1 MSRRIL
7 QGTVVSAGGD
17 KTVVVRVERRV
28 MHPTYKKF
36 IRRSKKYA
44 VHDRENRY
52 GPGDLVRI
60 RETRPYSKTK
70 TWEVIYESASPA
82 V

>member
-1 MSRRIL
+1 MSKRVL
-7 QGTVVSAGGD
+7 QGTVVSAAGD

-28 MHPTYKKF
+28 KHPTYKKY

-52 GPGDLVRI
+52 GAGDLVRI
-60 RETRPYSKTK
+60 RETRPISKTK
-70 TWEVIYESASPA
+70 TWEVVYESA
-82 V
+82 